1 MMLIKIA
8 FRNILR
14 NARRSL
20 MTMSAIAVGV
30 TALVLFGEFVGNV
43 IAGLQ
48 TQTVRRS
55 GHLSVFRTGYFNF
68 GAGNPGAYG
77 ISDYQGVIRL
87 IREDPV
93 LAPRLSVVTPTVTL
107 FGIAGNFDIDASKTF
122 FGVGVVP
129 SDRDHMRRW
138 DEYGLLGAQIS
149 EDSGLRDNDETR
161 GVIGV
166 GLARVLGLC
175 ESLKLAD
182 CPAQPQ
188 AAEATSADRAT
199 PAPAKAL
206 LELAQ
211 RDRDTSPISREG
223 TAPRL
228 DLLAATTGGAP
239 NVLSLYVS
247 KAEPQGVRELDDN
260 FVAMHFSLAQRLLYG
275 RGERKALGI
284 VLQLQHT
291 EDIPAA
297 RARLV
302 ALLRERGLD
311 LEVRDFTEL
320 QPFYKQVIGMFGA
333 IFSFLAVIM
342 GVIVLFT
349 VVNTMSMSVME
360 RTSEIGTARAMGLRR
375 GGIRRQFLIEGWM
388 LGAIGAT
395 IGLVLAAIL
404 AFLINH
410 AGLTWTP
417 PNQASPI
424 PLRVLTSGVGLLNA
438 GVWLGLVV
446 MSTFAAL
453 LPANRAARL
462 PVVDALR
469 HI

>member
-1 MMLIKIA
+1 
-8 FRNILR
+8 
-14 NARRSL
+14 
-20 MTMSAIAVGV
+20 MSAIAVGV

-43 IAGLQ
+43 ITGLQ
-48 TQTVRRS
+48 TQAVRRS

-77 ISDYQGVIRL
+77 ISDYQSVIRL

-93 LAPRLSVVTPTVTL
+93 LAPRLGVVTPTVTL

-129 SDRDHMRRW
+129 SDRDRMRLW
-138 DEYGLLGAQIS
+138 DEYGLLGTQIS

-182 CPAQPQ
+182 CPARPQ
-188 AAEATSADRAT
+188 AAEAISADRA
-199 PAPAKAL
+199 PPAKAL

-211 RDRDTSPISREG
+211 RDRDTSLASRDG
-223 TAPRL
+223 AAPRL

-247 KAEPQGVRELDDN
+247 KAEPQGVRELDDS

-284 VLQLQHT
+284 VLQLQRT

-297 RARLV
+297 RTRLV
-302 ALLRERGLD
+302 ALLREHGLD

-360 RTSEIGTARAMGLRR
+360 RTSEIGTARAMGVQR

-395 IGLVLAAIL
+395 VGLVLAAIL
-404 AFLINH
+404 ASLINH

-424 PLRVLTSGVGLLNA
+424 PLRVLTSGVGLLNV

-446 MSTFAAL
+446 MSTLAAL
-453 LPANRAARL
+453 LPANRAAWL

>member
-14 NARRSL
+14 NARRSV
-20 MTMSAIAVGV
+20 MTTSAIAVGV
-30 TALVLFGEFVGNV
+30 AALVLFGEFVGNV
-43 IAGLQ
+43 ITGLQ
-48 TQTVRRS
+48 TQTVRRY
-55 GHLSVFRTGYFNF
+55 GHLTVFRTGYFNF

-77 ISDYQGVIRL
+77 IGDYQRVMQL
-87 IREDPV
+87 IKDDPV
-93 LAPRLSVVTPTVTL
+93 IAPRLRVATPSVTL

-122 FGVGVVP
+122 IGVGVVP
-129 SDRDHMRRW
+129 SDRDRLRTW
-138 DEYGLLGAQIS
+138 DEYRQFAGQAP
-149 EDSGLRDNDETR
+149 EDSGLRDDDETR

-182 CPAQPQ
+182 CPARPQPS
-188 AAEATSADRAT
+188 AGASTSGA
-199 PAPAKAL
+199 APATAV
-206 LELAQ
+206 LELAE
-211 RDRDTSPISREG
+211 RDRDREAAREG
-223 TAPRL
+223 AGPRL

-239 NVLSLYVS
+239 NVLSLYVA
-247 KAEPQGVRELDDN
+247 KAEPQGAKELDDS
-260 FVAMHFSLAQRLLYG
+260 FVAMHFSLAQKLLYG

-284 VLQLQHT
+284 VLQLNRT
-291 EDIPAA
+291 EDMPAV
-297 RARLV
+297 RAHLV
-302 ALLRERGLD
+302 GLLKDHGLD
-311 LEVRDFTEL
+311 LEVRDYAEL
-320 QPFYKQVIGMFGA
+320 WPFYKQVIGMFGA

-342 GVIVLFT
+342 AVIVLFT

-375 GGIRRQFLIEGWM
+375 AGIRRQFVIEGSM

-395 IGLVLAAIL
+395 VGLVLAAIL
-404 AFLINH
+404 AFTINH

-417 PNQASPI
+417 PNSASPI
-424 PLRVLTSGVGLLNA
+424 PLRVLTSGVGILNFA
-438 GVWLGLVV
+438 IWLGLVL
-446 MSTFAAL
+446 MSSLAAL

>member
-30 TALVLFGEFVGNV
+30 AALVLFGEFVGNV
-43 IAGLQ
+43 ITGLQ
-48 TQTVRRS
+48 TQTVRRY
-55 GHLSVFRTGYFNF
+55 GHLTVFRTGYFNF

-77 ISDYQGVIRL
+77 INDYQRVMRL
-87 IREDPV
+87 IKDDPM
-93 LAPRLSVVTPTVTL
+93 LAPRLRVVTPSVTL
-107 FGIAGNFDIDASKTF
+107 YGIAGNFDIDASKTF
-122 FGVGVVP
+122 FGVGLVP
-129 SDRDHMRRW
+129 SDRDRMRAW
-138 DEYGLLGAQIS
+138 DEYRQFAGQVP
-149 EDSGLRDNDETR
+149 EDSGLRDDDETR

-182 CPAQPQ
+182 CPARPQ
-188 AAEATSADRAT
+188 AARDTSPGGPP
-199 PAPAKAL
+199 PAAAV

-211 RDRDTSPISREG
+211 RDHDAVSAAHEG

-239 NVLSLYVS
+239 NVLSLYVA
-247 KAEPQGVRELDDN
+247 KAEPQGVKELDDN
-260 FVAMHFSLAQRLLYG
+260 FVAMHFSLAQKLLYG
-275 RGERKALGI
+275 RGEHKAVGI
-284 VLQLQHT
+284 VLQLQRT
-291 EDIPAA
+291 EDMPAV

-302 ALLRERGLD
+302 SLLKDHGLD
-311 LEVRDFTEL
+311 LEVRDFAEL

-375 GGIRRQFLIEGWM
+375 GGIRRQFVIEGSM

-395 IGLVLAAIL
+395 IGLVLAAVL
-404 AFLINH
+404 AFAVNH

-424 PLRVLTSGVGLLNA
+424 PLRVLTSGVELLNIA
-438 GVWLGLVV
+438 VWLGLVL